1 MTDAEKNAAWDEQF
15 YGSLGEFDKRLSKEQ
30 SEIEKQRSAAAANG
44 SGGSG
49 TQGTGAGSG
58 AGGGSGMPQEVAGGD
73 TGAAGSAGTAGQAP
87 EGPNGGA
94 GSANT
99 GPKFPP
105 PEGTPSGADDDVVAR
120 QLREAAESEKDPAL
134 RERLWQEYRKYKSRK

>member
-58 AGGGSGMPQEVAGGD
+58 
-73 TGAAGSAGTAGQAP
+73 SAEAR
-87 EGPNGGA
+87 
-94 GSANT
+94 
-99 GPKFPP
+99 
-105 PEGTPSGADDDVVAR
+105 PSDPSS
-120 QLREAAESEKDPAL
+120 REACAARPTASAPIAP
-134 RERLWQEYRKYKSRK
+134 